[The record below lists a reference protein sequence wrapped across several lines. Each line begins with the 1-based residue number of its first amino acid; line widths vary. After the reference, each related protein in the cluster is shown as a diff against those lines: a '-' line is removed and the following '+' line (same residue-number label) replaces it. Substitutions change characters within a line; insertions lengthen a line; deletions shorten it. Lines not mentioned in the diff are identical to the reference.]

1 MSRLAGRLGGK
12 TAVVTAAGRGI
23 GRGIATLF
31 AAEGARIVVVSLGDA
46 ECRDTV
52 EVITEA
58 GGTAVS
64 CPTNVGDKQQVQA
77 MIRRAVDE
85 FGQLDILCN
94 VAQSFGTRA
103 GPTGQPVPTP
113 VQDFADDEI
122 DWTFDTGFRGS
133 LWAMQAAFPHLR
145 GRDGRVINFGSFYGV
160 TGQAGTLAYNITKEA
175 IRALTRTA
183 AREWATEGITVNAI
197 NPAARTDAAAN
208 IERENPDAY
217 AAATGAIPMGRLGD
231 PYGDIAPAALFL
243 AGPDSRYV
251 TGQTLAVDGGL
262 VMHA

>member
-1 MSRLAGRLGGK
+1 MSRLEGRV
-12 TAVVTAAGRGI
+12 AVVTAAGRGI

-31 AAEGARIVVVSLGDA
+31 AEEGAKIVVASLGDA
-46 ECRDTV
+46 ECQDTV
-52 EVITEA
+52 EAIAGA
-58 GGTAVS
+58 GGTAVA
-64 CPTNVGDKQQVQA
+64 CPTNVGNKDEVHA
-77 MIRRAVDE
+77 MVRRAIDE
-85 FGQLDILCN
+85 FGQLDILAN

-103 GPTGQPVPTP
+103 NPTGQPVPNP

-122 DWTFDTGFRGS
+122 DWTFDSGFRGS
-133 LWAMQAAFPHLR
+133 MWAMQAAFPYLR

-160 TGQAGTLAYNITKEA
+160 TGQAGTLAYNVTKEA

-208 IERENPDAY
+208 IERENPEAY
-217 AAATGAIPMGRLGD
+217 AAATGAIPMRRLGD
-231 PYGDIAPAALFL
+231 PYGDIGPAALFL

-262 VMHA
+262 VMHS

>member
-1 MSRLAGRLGGK
+1 MSTREGRLVGRV
-12 TAVVTAAGRGI
+12 AIVTAAGRGI

-31 AAEGARIVVVSLGDA
+31 AEEGAKILVASLGDA
-46 ECRDTV
+46 ECKDTV
-52 EVITEA
+52 ETIVGA
-58 GGTAVS
+58 GGTAVA
-64 CPTNVGDKQQVQA
+64 CPTNVGNKDDVLA
-77 MIRRAVDE
+77 MVARAVEE
-85 FGQLDILCN
+85 FGQVDILAN

-103 GPTGQPVPTP
+103 KPTGLPVPTS
-113 VQDFADDEI
+113 VQDFSDDEV

-133 LWAMQAAFPHLR
+133 MWAMQAAYPHLR

-197 NPAARTDAAAN
+197 NPGAKTDAAAN
-208 IERENPDAY
+208 IERENPDVY
-217 AAATGAIPMGRLGD
+217 AAAVGAIPMGRLGD
-231 PYGDIAPAALFL
+231 PYRDIGPAALFL
-243 AGPDSRYV
+243 ASADSRYV